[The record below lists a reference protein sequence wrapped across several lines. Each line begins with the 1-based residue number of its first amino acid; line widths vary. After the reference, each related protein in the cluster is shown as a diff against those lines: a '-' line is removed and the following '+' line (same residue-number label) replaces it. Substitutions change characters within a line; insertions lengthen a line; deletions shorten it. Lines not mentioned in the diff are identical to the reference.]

1 MIFAGDLYFVI
12 LFSFKLAARLIHM
25 VVKDVFFNKK
35 LQKLIDLT
43 FLDQSGEIKV
53 TVWSNLVEKWSGV
66 LKVFFS
72 NKKKFIVV

>member
-12 LFSFKLAARLIHM
+12 LFNFKLAARLIHM

-53 TVWSNLVEKWSGV
+53 TVWSNLLKSGQA
-66 LKVFFS
+66 F
-72 NKKKFIVV
+72 